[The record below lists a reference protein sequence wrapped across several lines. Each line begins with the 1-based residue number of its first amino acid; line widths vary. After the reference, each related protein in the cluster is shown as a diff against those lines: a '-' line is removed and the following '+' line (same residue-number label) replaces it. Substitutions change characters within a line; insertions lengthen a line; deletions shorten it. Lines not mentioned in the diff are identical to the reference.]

1 MKVENKK
8 QNILIV
14 HNYYQIPGGEDTVVK
29 NESQMLMD
37 HGHKVVFYTRH
48 NSEINSMSFPRK
60 LLLPFIAVFNFRT
73 FFEVKKIIREEK
85 IDIVHVHNTL
95 SLISPAVYYAAISS
109 HVPVVQTVH
118 NFRLLCPGATFYRD
132 GHICEDCVSKG
143 LGCAIRHK
151 CYRNSYAQTLVCAVN
166 MWIHRAAGIYKKIN
180 YICLTE
186 FNKEKLLSF
195 KQIRANQIFIKPN
208 FVSSS
213 GLFIPEDKRKNQFIF
228 AGRLDQTKG
237 IDFLLEAWKKLGDAA
252 PLLIVCGNGPL
263 EEWCSNYIR
272 ENHLNVEMKGFLPNK
287 EVLELVAESKA
298 LILPTRLYEGFP
310 MCMIEAFSVGTPVI
324 GSNLGNVGNII
335 CEGSNGCKYK
345 PDDKSDLLRAVKK
358 CSNQCDSTRDVF
370 LAQYNEEYNYFKLME
385 IYSTVN

>member
-73 FFEVKKIIREEK
+73 FFEVKRIIREGK

-166 MWIHRAAGIYKKIN
+166 MWIHRAAGLYKKIN

-195 KQIRANQIFIKPN
+195 KQIRENQIFIKPN
-208 FVSSS
+208 FAYEWKSNEHNTSCAQRDFYLYYGRVEKIK
-213 GLFIPEDKRKNQFIF
+213 GLDIIIKAFEQMPNLKLRI
-228 AGRLDQTKG
+228 AG
-237 IDFLLEAWKKLGDAA
+237 
-252 PLLIVCGNGPL
+252 
-263 EEWCSNYIR
+263 
-272 ENHLNVEMKGFLPNK
+272 
-287 EVLELVAESKA
+287 
-298 LILPTRLYEGFP
+298 
-310 MCMIEAFSVGTPVI
+310 I
-324 GSNLGNVGNII
+324 GSDF
-335 CEGSNGCKYK
+335 EKYK
-345 PDDKSDLLRAVKK
+345 KTESAGDGIFSKK
-358 CSNQCDSTRDVF
+358 TPLKMYLF
-370 LAQYNEEYNYFKLME
+370 
-385 IYSTVN
+385 